1 MMSPAKKTTQK
12 STKGKTT
19 TATSSGAFTADE
31 RAAMKA
37 RAQEQKAEA
46 RADKNRADGE
56 RALLEA
62 IAGMKGRDRAMAK
75 RIHAIV
81 TASAPDLWPKTWYGM
96 PAYARDGKVVCFF
109 QDAAKFNARYATLG
123 FNDAANLDDGAV
135 WPVAYALKELTA
147 TEEARISALVKKAVS

>member
-1 MMSPAKKTTQK
+1 MSPAKKTTQK
-12 STKGKTT
+12 STKAKT
-19 TATSSGAFTADE
+19 TATSSGGFTADE

-62 IAGMKGRDRAMAK
+62 IAGMKGSDRAMAK

-123 FNDAANLDDGAV
+123 FNDSASLDAGAM
-135 WPVAYALKELTA
+135 WPVAYALNELTA
-147 TEEARISALVKKAVS
+147 TEEKKIAALVKKAAS